1 MEQLDRNLQRRVW
14 NRVYD
19 KGSLPL
25 TPRQRQ
31 ALRQS
36 LARSRENLTLY
47 EKMEHHGIYG
57 DAFAKLRSETA
68 EHIKML
74 QQAFLYFICAS
85 SPSSTPPAQPSRQAA
100 PPR

>member
-1 MEQLDRNLQRRVW
+1 MESLDRNLQRRVW

-19 KGSLPL
+19 QAGSPL
-25 TPRQRQ
+25 SPGQRK

-36 LARSRENLTLY
+36 LARSRENLALY

-57 DAFAKLRSETA
+57 DAFAKLRAETA

-74 QQAFLYFICAS
+74 QQML
-85 SPSSTPPAQPSRQAA
+85 R
-100 PPR
+100 